1 MAVDIDVAEQY
12 RARAAELRVL
22 HEKAVR
28 GWRRFANL
36 RLLAFILLGAS
47 VWWTATPGSSS
58 RILPIFATAATL
70 AGFAILVFFS
80 SRAHASAVRLERLIK
95 IKEQGVHRVERDWS
109 ELEQR
114 PWPSVPP
121 SHPYATDLDI
131 FGKASLAQLF
141 PSLSVAPGRTT
152 LAGWL
157 LEPAVP
163 AELALRQQAVEELKN
178 RVGLRDELL
187 LHTERINI
195 SAERLIAFEEWSG
208 KIDDEIGGAALAV
221 LTIVIPLTALFLAVA
236 QGLGFVSQAYWLIP
250 IAIGGLITLQFRKRL
265 RVALSEVQGQRNVLR
280 GYANV
285 AALMSD
291 ETLRSPL
298 LLKLRARLGTGEASA
313 ERRMRA
319 LERLADNTDVRLSPM
334 LHFIVQGLTLWDF
347 HVVRMLNR
355 WKRTG
360 GNNVAEWMSAIGVFE
375 SLCALATLAHDN
387 PDWVFPTIGATTPAQ
402 VEAQSLGHPLLNGKN
417 RVANDVTVGPP
428 GTLILITGSNMAGK
442 STLLR
447 TIGLN
452 VVLAQCGSVV
462 CASRM
467 SLPSVS
473 LYTSMRVQD
482 SLERGVSYFMAEL
495 ERLKLV
501 VDAASE
507 VHVDGNTT
515 MLFLLDEILH
525 GTNSAERTIAARH
538 VLTRL
543 IELGAI
549 GAVTTHDL
557 ALADTPEF
565 AGIAKHVHF
574 QEEFSRDADGA
585 PTMRFD
591 YRLRPGK
598 AESSNAL
605 KLLEL
610 VGLSVGLPPNEY
622 PALPD

>member
-1 MAVDIDVAEQY
+1 MAIDIGVAEQY
-12 RARAAELRVL
+12 RVRAAELRVL
-22 HEKAVR
+22 HATAVR

-36 RLLAFILLGAS
+36 RLLAFILLVAS
-47 VWWTATPGSSS
+47 VWWTATSGSSS
-58 RILPIFATAATL
+58 RILPALAAAASL
-70 AGFAILVFFS
+70 AAFAILVSFS
-80 SRAHASAVRLERLIK
+80 SRAHASALRLERLIN
-95 IKEQGVHRVERDWS
+95 IKEQGIHRVQRDWS
-109 ELEQR
+109 ALEQR
-114 PWPSVPP
+114 PWPAVPL

-131 FGKASLAQLF
+131 FGNASLAQLF
-141 PSLSVAPGRTT
+141 PPLSVAPGRTT
-152 LAGWL
+152 LVAWL
-157 LEPAVP
+157 LEPAAP
-163 AELALRQQAVEELKN
+163 PDLILRQQAVEELRH
-178 RVGLRDELL
+178 RVELRDELL
-187 LHTERINI
+187 LYTERINI
-195 SAERLIAFEEWSG
+195 SAERLTAFGDWSG
-208 KIDDEIGGAALAV
+208 SVDDEFGGAAIAA
-221 LTIVIPLTALFLAVA
+221 LTIVIPLTALLLAVA
-236 QGLGFVSQAYWLIP
+236 QGFGLLSQAYWLIP
-250 IAIGGLITLQFRKRL
+250 IAIGGLLTMQFRKRL
-265 RVALSEVQGQRNVLR
+265 RAALSEVQGQRNVLR

-285 AALMSD
+285 ASLMSD

-298 LLKLRARLGTGEASA
+298 LLNLQARLGTGEASA
-313 ERRMRA
+313 ARRMRA
-319 LERLADNTDVRLSPM
+319 LERLADNTDVVLSLM
-334 LHFIVQGLTLWDF
+334 LHFIVQGLSLWDF

-360 GNNVAEWMSAIGVFE
+360 GNNVAEWMRAIGVFE
-375 SLCALATLAHDN
+375 SVAALATLAHDN
-387 PDWVFPTIGATTPAQ
+387 PDWVFPSIATTAQ
-402 VEAQSLGHPLLNGKN
+402 PEVAALSLGHPLLDARN
-417 RVANDVTVGPP
+417 RVPNDVTVGPP
-428 GTLILITGSNMAGK
+428 GTLVLITGSNMAGK

-462 CASRM
+462 CATRM

-501 VDAASE
+501 VDAAGE

-538 VLTRL
+538 VLARL

-557 ALADTPEF
+557 ALADTPDF

-574 QEEFSRDADGA
+574 QEEFSRAADGT

-591 YRLRPGK
+591 YQLRPGK

-610 VGLSVGLPPNEY
+610 VGLNVGLPPSEY
-622 PALPD
+622 SVSPD